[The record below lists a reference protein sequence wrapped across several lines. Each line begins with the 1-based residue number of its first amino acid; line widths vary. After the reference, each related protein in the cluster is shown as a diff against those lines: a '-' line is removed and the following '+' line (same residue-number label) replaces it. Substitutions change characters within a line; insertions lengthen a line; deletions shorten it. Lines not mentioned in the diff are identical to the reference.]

1 MRIYDEPIDVRRG
14 LIGGQEA
21 PEQFIWRDKLWVV
34 TTVVSHWVETGAWWE
49 QDGVAELLGV
59 SSSAEARWSGGARPP
74 QGSGRDSPRTSLG
87 AVDQSA
93 GRSALTDPRLG
104 TDQSAGHPTLA
115 VPRLGADLLAERELW
130 RVEAARGRLARFVG
144 PHASG
149 VFDLCFD
156 WAGGQWTLAR
166 SLD

>member
-14 LIGGQEA
+14 VVSGQEA

-34 TTVVSHWVETGAWWE
+34 TAIVSHWVETGAWW
-49 QDGVAELLGV
+49 QQAGVAELLGV
-59 SSSAEARWSGGARPP
+59 AAAPGDRWREAPS
-74 QGSGRDSPRTSLG
+74 
-87 AVDQSA
+87 
-93 GRSALTDPRLG
+93 
-104 TDQSAGHPTLA
+104 
-115 VPRLGADLLAERELW
+115 GADLLAERDVW

-156 WAGGQWTLAR
+156 WASGRWTLTR
-166 SLD
+166 TLD